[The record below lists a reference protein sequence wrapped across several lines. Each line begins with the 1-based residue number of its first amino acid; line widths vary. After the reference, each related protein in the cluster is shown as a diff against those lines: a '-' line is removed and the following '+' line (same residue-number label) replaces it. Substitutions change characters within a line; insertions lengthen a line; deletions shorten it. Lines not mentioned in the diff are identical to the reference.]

1 VKNGPPKTQSNV
13 NGLLLCIPKLNNQI
27 NINHCKRQAHEKSLN
42 NLPIFFLSRRQNT
55 LEINKSTKLW
65 YGQTMA
71 KKKNTS
77 HLVNNTNE
85 VQIIEIPTNPPK

>member
-42 NLPIFFLSRRQNT
+42 NLPVFFYHKGKVH
-55 LEINKSTKLW
+55 EKSTN
-65 YGQTMA
+65 QPNFDMIRQRQQ
-71 KKKNTS
+71 KNTS
-77 HLVNNTNE
+77 H
-85 VQIIEIPTNPPK
+85 